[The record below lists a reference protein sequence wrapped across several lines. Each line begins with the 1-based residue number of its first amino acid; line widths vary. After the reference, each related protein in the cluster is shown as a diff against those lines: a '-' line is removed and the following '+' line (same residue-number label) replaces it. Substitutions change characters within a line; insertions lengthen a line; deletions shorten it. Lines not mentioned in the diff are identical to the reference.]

1 MVCNSHRPNR
11 PSPLLL
17 LALSG
22 CGSPGDVE
30 VDPGAMGV
38 IDRGEQQAAGDA
50 GAAGALAEDA
60 GGGGIRPGD
69 VPPNGGEAPDEQGAD
84 LGDPQGEGDEGE
96 LEAGGGEGLEGQGGE
111 GGEDPPPPP
120 RAPREVIMV
129 CGSAPER
136 VVQPTPVHLRPFIND
151 IDPRKIRI
159 LALEAVH
166 AEPCAGRRGPT
177 LVELDVALD
186 DPEDLGR

>member
-84 LGDPQGEGDEGE
+84 LRDPQGEG
-96 LEAGGGEGLEGQGGE
+96 AEGQGVEGE
-111 GGEDPPPPP
+111 GGEDPTPPP

-136 VVQPTPVHLRPFIND
+136 VVQPTPLHLRPFIND
-151 IDPRKIRI
+151 IDQRKIRI
-159 LALEAVH
+159 LALETVN